1 MPLPLEVLA
10 DLQLAVDGEEISIRG
25 DGDRLVVDLPSLRAG
40 RRLLRSGPFA
50 LETDPDPMTQLQDV
64 LEGTGLS
71 VEVRLQGDPVARMG
85 PGINPGLLSRAL
97 NLGPV
102 EVRPTGPLLRA
113 MQRRPILTVAVIA
126 GLVVLLGWIVRRL
139 GGD

>member
-1 MPLPLEVLA
+1 MSRPLEVLA

-25 DGDRLVVDLPSLRAG
+25 EGDRLVVDLPSLRAG
-40 RRLLRSGPFA
+40 RRLVRSGPFA
-50 LETDPDPMTQLQDV
+50 LETDPDPMTRLHDV

-71 VEVRLQGDPVARMG
+71 VEVRLQGDPVARAG
-85 PGINPGLLSRAL
+85 AGAEPGLLSRAL

-102 EVRPTGPLLRA
+102 ELRPAQSVRRVVR
-113 MQRRPILTVAVIA
+113 RRPILAAAVIV